1 MASQSSSQKTP
12 IVAASILSADLGK
25 LSADMREIEDAGA
38 DWLHIDVMDGAF
50 VPPITFGA
58 NVVTIAKRDTH
69 LFLDTHLM
77 VREPERQIDAFVS
90 AGAGR
95 ITVHQEATSHLHRLL
110 SSITRAGVFAGVAVN
125 PATPVESIF
134 EVLDIVD
141 LVLIMTVN
149 PGWGGQSFI
158 PGTLRKIERLKA
170 EVTARKLACQIE
182 VDGGIDP
189 KTGALCMRA
198 GATAL
203 VSGSYLFGHTSRP
216 DAVRSLHECV

>member
-1 MASQSSSQKTP
+1 MARQTSTSQKP

-25 LSADMREIEDAGA
+25 LSTEMREVEDAGA

-58 NVVTIAKRDTH
+58 NVVAVAKRDTH

-95 ITVHQEATSHLHRLL
+95 ITVHQEATAHLHRLL
-110 SSITRAGVFAGVAVN
+110 SGITRAGVFAGVAVN
-125 PATPVESIF
+125 PATPIDSIF
-134 EVLDIVD
+134 DVLDIVD
-141 LVLIMTVN
+141 LVLVMTVN

-158 PGTLRKIERLKA
+158 PNTLRKIERLKA
-170 EVTARKLACQIE
+170 EITSRKLACQIE

-189 KTGALCMRA
+189 KTGALCVRA

-203 VSGSYLFGHTSRP
+203 VSGSYIFGHTSRA